1 MLYIFV
7 KVNYFTFK
15 GCKMSEKEKYNIIIS
30 KIRETAERI
39 LPSGSRLALFGSR
52 ARGDA
57 RSDSDWDLHILVP
70 GEKKLSL
77 AQADDICWEFNQI
90 GIFDFDEIIEAFAY
104 STSDWEKRSFM
115 PFHKNVERDKIIIFQ
130 N

>member
-1 MLYIFV
+1 
-7 KVNYFTFK
+7 
-15 GCKMSEKEKYNIIIS
+15 MSEKEKYNIIIS

-39 LPSGSRLALFGSR
+39 LPAGSRLALFGSR

-77 AQADDICWEFNQI
+77 SQADDICWEFNKI
-90 GIFDFDEIIEAFAY
+90 GIFEFDEVIETYAY
-104 STSDWEKRSFM
+104 STSDWAKRSFL
-115 PFHKNVERDKIIIFQ
+115 PFYKNVERDKIILFQ

>member
-1 MLYIFV
+1 
-7 KVNYFTFK
+7 
-15 GCKMSEKEKYNIIIS
+15 MSEKEKYNIIIS

-115 PFHKNVERDKIIIFQ
+115 PFHKNVEQDKIIIFQ